1 MTVRATMQAVILA
14 VRDRIGDNPADQTKR
29 VWTDDQIQQACDR
42 ERTDFILG
50 DYRELAG
57 RYKLPSGS
65 FAWTDYFDPSGW
77 GDWETD
83 ALLYN
88 GSMVQLTPLTSD
100 YLVGH
105 WTFANQPPP
114 VFIQGQTYD
123 VPAAAAII
131 VQQWLGVVALQF
143 DFSAMRGT
151 SFNVSQKREG
161 LLMLLAQLQSEM
173 RVRTAKLVR
182 RDTTGAFGY

>member
-1 MTVRATMQAVILA
+1 MTVRTTMQNIILA
-14 VRDRIGDNPADQTKR
+14 VRDKIGDNPTDVTKR

-42 ERTDFILG
+42 ERTDYILG
-50 DYRELAG
+50 DYRQLTG

-88 GSMVQLTPLTSD
+88 GSMVAVTPTSSD

-105 WTFANQPPP
+105 WTFTNQPPP

-123 VPAAAAII
+123 VAGSAALI
-131 VQQWLGVVALQF
+131 VEQWLGVVALQF

-151 SFNVSQKREG
+151 SFNVSQKRDG
-161 LLMLLAQLQSEM
+161 LKLLLQTLRAEK
-173 RVRTAKLVR
+173 RLRTARLIR
-182 RDTTGAFGY
+182 SDTTGAFGY